1 MGLCSSQQ
9 AAIEKTMSPQE
20 KRQAQQERQIN
31 KSLDKQQRSD
41 GAQDKDVKKLLLLGA
56 GESGKSTLFKQLIT
70 IYGKGFPPQERK
82 TYEPIIRLNLMAC
95 MVSLYEAAPKWGGPI
110 TCRDS
115 LAVVQ
120 GLAAQPQP
128 VPIDKSNVHHFQRLW
143 ADPGIRL
150 AFENR
155 SKFQLPDSAEYF
167 FDRLDEISQEGY
179 VPSEQDVLRSRVR
192 TTGIVET
199 EFQIQHSVFKMFDV
213 GGQRTERKKWIHCFE
228 GVTAVI
234 FVGVLS
240 EYDLMLYEDNTVNRM
255 KETIVLFEEICNS
268 RWFAKTSII
277 LFLNKRDVFEKKIL
291 KVPLNVCP
299 LFANYTGPNTYEAGC
314 SVIQQL
320 FLEKN
325 KNPEN
330 IIYTHIT
337 CATDTSN
344 IAVVFDAC
352 KDIIIRRSLGEVG
365 LI

>member
-1 MGLCSSQQ
+1 MGLCTSQQ
-9 AAIEKTMSPQE
+9 AVIEKNMSPQE

-31 KSLDKQQRSD
+31 KSLDKLQRAD

-70 IYGKGFPPQERK
+70 IYGKGFPPHERK
-82 TYEPIIRLNLMAC
+82 NYEPIIRLNLMAC
-95 MVSLYEAAPKWGGPI
+95 MVALYEAAPKWGGPI

-115 LAVVQ
+115 LAAVQ
-120 GLAAQPQP
+120 ALAAQPQP
-128 VPIDKSNVHHFQRLW
+128 VPIDRTNVHHFQRLW
-143 ADPGIRL
+143 NDPGIRT

-167 FDRLDEISQEGY
+167 FERLDAISQEGY
-179 VPSEQDVLRSRVR
+179 LPSEQDVLRSRVR

-234 FVGVLS
+234 FIGVLS
-240 EYDLMLYEDNTVNRM
+240 EYDLMLYEDNSVNRM
-255 KETIVLFEEICNS
+255 KETVVLFEEICNS

-277 LFLNKRDVFEKKIL
+277 LFLNKRDVFEKKIV

-314 SVIQQL
+314 AVIEQT
-320 FLEKN
+320 FLERN

-330 IIYTHIT
+330 LVYTHIT